1 MTFHALR
8 VLVVA
13 VAASAAGCISSV
25 RTPEGGTHLLPTYL
39 VEQISF
45 EHRCSAERIVYL
57 REHAQAGVWIFDL
70 DVCGRVRRYEC
81 RHRGCGDV
89 THAFP
94 QDVLPPPVQPPG
106 GTAAAAAP
114 ERPQGPQR
122 CETSADCI
130 LGVCIEHLC
139 RK

>member
-1 MTFHALR
+1 
-8 VLVVA
+8 VLGIA
-13 VAASAAGCISSV
+13 VAAGAAGCITSV
-25 RTPEGGTHLLPTYL
+25 RTPEGGTHLLPTDL

-45 EHRCSAERIVYL
+45 EHRCSADRIVYL
-57 REHAQAGVWIFDL
+57 REHTRSDVWIFDL

-81 RHRGCGDV
+81 RRRACGDV

-94 QDVLPPPVQPPG
+94 PDVLPPPVQPPG
-106 GTAAAAAP
+106 GAAAAAP

-122 CETSADCI
+122 CETSADCL